1 MNADQIEEIVSKL
14 LILKKEGKSKE
25 EIDLLSEFNEF
36 KTNNKLFY
44 NTIINGEFDK
54 DIFKKMMNYKRKI
67 ENGEDKYGVDVKFGY
82 YMSEKYI
89 DPVIKK

>member
-67 ENGEDKYGVDVKFGY
+67 EKGEDKYGVDVKFGY

>member
-54 DIFKKMMNYKRKI
+54 DIFKKMMK
-67 ENGEDKYGVDVKFGY
+67 
-82 YMSEKYI
+82 
-89 DPVIKK
+89 